1 MKSECIIRAIE
12 KNRQTCG
19 KFKMANSNSTLIKT
33 QLISITAPGNKGKLA
48 VEEIGFLMLRKTE
61 ISFTDILSNH

>member
-1 MKSECIIRAIE
+1 
-12 KNRQTCG
+12 
-19 KFKMANSNSTLIKT
+19 MANSNSTLIKT
-33 QLISITAPGNKGKLA
+33 QLISITAPGNMGKLA